1 MKDVKQDYTF
11 FLFAVSKK
19 PFHDKTKKLQLL
31 KLIRKKSLFAAAFG
45 AVKENIL
52 SQRFVICRE
61 SFSAERVTNEG
72 FCSTIFRRNIL
83 AVCSKGF
90 YALMEVKLQKLAGFR
105 GPWSLKKPVR
115 CSVVTLAIAYYV
127 RIAGFLKLGSFALRL
142 DHFCP

>member
-1 MKDVKQDYTF
+1 M
-11 FLFAVSKK
+11 SKK

-72 FCSTIFRRNIL
+72 FCSTIFRRIIL
-83 AVCSKGF
+83 AVCLNGF
-90 YALMEVKLQKLAGFR
+90 YAVMEASLQKLAGFR
-105 GPWSLKKPVR
+105 GPWSLNKPVR
-115 CSVVTLAIAYYV
+115 CSVVLSTPLQ
-127 RIAGFLKLGSFALRL
+127 RL
-142 DHFCP
+142 LTACELPVF